1 MFPNWKMW
9 PVKPRHGL
17 VEATGAWSHPIR
29 SKSPSIPV
37 DEMPSQHGHRGTAAE
52 RQQAVHA
59 QQAHIQ
65 GQGLKDGGEGDD
77 KGILLKTLGLR
88 MESFHTKN
96 MT

>member
-1 MFPNWKMW
+1 
-9 PVKPRHGL
+9 
-17 VEATGAWSHPIR
+17 
-29 SKSPSIPV
+29 
-37 DEMPSQHGHRGTAAE
+37 
-52 RQQAVHA
+52 VHA

-88 MESFHTKN
+88 MERFHTKN